1 MGVSGE
7 DELERIIEAGER
19 LIQARKRMIE
29 ANERRRAELINSIII
44 DHALVNGLPA
54 SPDSVDR
61 CARKIIDSQRIKT
74 IDAILQKIYKTA
86 IPIGFEEDEKT
97 T

>member
-1 MGVSGE
+1 MDGNVMKKLYGAE
-7 DELERIIEAGER
+7 TTRQIELLECTKLSE
-19 LIQARKRMIE
+19 IQ
-29 ANERRRAELINSIII
+29 SIII

-54 SPDSVDR
+54 TPDSVDR

-74 IDAILQKIYKTA
+74 IDAILQKIYETA